1 MSTTTAADRAGRAGS
16 SDPLGSIGWT
26 ERTGGVLTVREC
38 VTLQTGAQG
47 RLCLRTEPSR
57 LSVRYAVD
65 PHDLARQRD
74 HVGAIPHELER
85 GWLIQGPRYV
95 RDAAVTLDA
104 H

>member
-47 RLCLRTEPSR
+47 DYACAPNRPGFQCGTPSI
-57 LSVRYAVD
+57 LMTLPVSV
-65 PHDLARQRD
+65 
-74 HVGAIPHELER
+74 
-85 GWLIQGPRYV
+85 
-95 RDAAVTLDA
+95 TT
-104 H
+104 